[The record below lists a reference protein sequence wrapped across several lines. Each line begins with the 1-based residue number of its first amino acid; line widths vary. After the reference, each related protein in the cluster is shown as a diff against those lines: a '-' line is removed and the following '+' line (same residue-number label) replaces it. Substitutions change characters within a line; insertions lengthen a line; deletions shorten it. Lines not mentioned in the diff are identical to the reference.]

1 MVANS
6 SSRNLQSVTTK
17 GTLQKGA
24 GAQTMASKARTSLG
38 ATEDNPNFQPDPLV
52 LHTLEVL
59 SGISVHGPSDPI
71 FEQAAHLYQGLKLGI
86 TTPSR
91 SSGKYKV
98 QLDSLIAEEQ
108 SKPVTVKDGN
118 ASDTTQTPTSIESGV
133 KEDEAKKAA
142 AAVVETASVDTA
154 ATEQTSKAAHATPEA
169 SNLAT
174 EAVTSKEGATD
185 TTATNVA
192 DTTSYDAATGK
203 LAIPLAQ
210 STMIALPQNAGP
222 ALVTKNEKEV
232 RQRNNP
238 PHRAVRYNS
247 MSVLSMEQI
256 MVNCMLANAI
266 NLLLQVEL
274 DCFLGFARYTHVSK
288 DKCQP
293 AMRTPD
299 IRTTSNYSQKN
310 LRNGF
315 YVRNINTQ
323 FGYVSIQYPRDRFCT
338 FSSHIIQKNISQL
351 NISETL
357 LLSLYTCVNQTQFE
371 TVIGQICDPHT
382 TLDYIRTLAY
392 GANIRFNKWRKQKL
406 SDECSF
412 LCINNLCFN
421 LEPEIN
427 ALRLPSNLEPIQ
439 IWQVA
444 MGILPNGKHKILSLN
459 PLTANPS
466 FASSMSYSETLS
478 HGHQTGRHVLP
489 QALTASLWRNL
500 LNDLCN
506 RGLSKVDYV
515 CMDGAIEALL
525 HVLEFFPKTHVIR
538 KLIPV
543 EGECRYVI
551 PPTSLLARTSSSI
564 KHRLR
569 QNVFGNKQFKNI
581 DQLED
586 LINTFRD

>member
-17 GTLQKGA
+17 GTLQKGV
-24 GAQTMASKARTSLG
+24 GAQTMASKARTSQG
-38 ATEDNPNFQPDPLV
+38 APEDNPNFQPDPLV

-118 ASDTTQTPTSIESGV
+118 ASDTTQAPTSVESGL
-133 KEDEAKKAA
+133 KEDETKKAA
-142 AAVVETASVDTA
+142 V
-154 ATEQTSKAAHATPEA
+154 ATEA
-169 SNLAT
+169 SNLATTT

-185 TTATNVA
+185 TP
-192 DTTSYDAATGK
+192 DKSLSETSSQAAKDK
-203 LAIPLAQ
+203 LASSLSQ
-210 STMIALPQNAGP
+210 SNGSTVPQNTGP
-222 ALVTKNEKEV
+222 ALVTKDETEV

-392 GANIRFNKWRKQKL
+392 GANMRFNKWRKQKL

-551 PPTSLLARTSSSI
+551 PPTSLLARTSTPV
-564 KHRLR
+564 KQRLR